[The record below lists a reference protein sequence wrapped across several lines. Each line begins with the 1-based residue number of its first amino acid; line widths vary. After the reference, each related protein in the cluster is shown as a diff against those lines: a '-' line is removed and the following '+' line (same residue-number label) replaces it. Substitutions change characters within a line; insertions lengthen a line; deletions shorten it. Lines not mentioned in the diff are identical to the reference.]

1 MKEYWPNEKKG
12 SNHNV
17 YLCKKH
23 PVLHLRHQ
31 VGKTYL
37 RVLFFTHLNW
47 FARFVECACA
57 IARVFRQG
65 LFDASVMMS
74 AHVLATFY
82 TAVSN
87 RHGLHI

>member
-1 MKEYWPNEKKG
+1 MQTLRVYVKGEIGKKKVKNTKIGKENEGILTKRKKG

-37 RVLFFTHLNW
+37 RVLFFTHLN
-47 FARFVECACA
+47 
-57 IARVFRQG
+57 
-65 LFDASVMMS
+65 
-74 AHVLATFY
+74 
-82 TAVSN
+82 
-87 RHGLHI
+87 